1 MFRRKGEGNSES
13 TENSPE
19 EVDLSPLA
27 AEENPVVEALENINR
42 RGEAAVEEAER
53 VTREGAAEAEA
64 AAGTVAGTIDR
75 AINEA
80 RPAEAAVP
88 RKKRYYSPSEVRRK
102 KGCIGCGGMV
112 LAVPF
117 LVSVVGIAV
126 ALL

>member
-1 MFRRKGEGNSES
+1 MFRRKGEGSSEN
-13 TENSPE
+13 TETGPA

-27 AEENPVVEALENINR
+27 AEENPVVEAVENINR
-42 RGEAAVEEAER
+42 RSEAAVEAAENI
-53 VTREGAAEAEA
+53 TRKGAAEAEA
-64 AAGTVAGTIDR
+64 AAGAVAGTIDR

-80 RPAEAAVP
+80 KPVEPAAP